1 MFYII
6 LAVVLGG
13 VIGYQIHKTIVAW
26 KVRKLLRFLENHLDV
41 KIIEKTSTFN
51 LSKPDKTISL
61 FTETNDDNI
70 MLYKKGT
77 NQFVCQA
84 KTIEEL
90 ATNSF
95 IFNKIDVA
103 SVDHNKETL
112 FFVDGKVQKR

>member
-1 MFYII
+1 MWLII
-6 LAVVLGG
+6 LSTILGG
-13 VIGYQIHKTIVAW
+13 VIGYQIHKTVITW
-26 KVRKLLRFLENHLDV
+26 RVRKILKILENNISI
-41 KIIEKTSTFN
+41 KIINSDLEAAKSDTET
-51 LSKPDKTISL
+51 LAL

-70 MLYKKGT
+70 MLYKKDSK
-77 NQFVCQA
+77 QFVCQA

-90 ATNSF
+90 ASNLF